1 MGGLTTSL
9 PYLGIYIFY
18 ILSDGHGWLFS
29 SLCGWCRK
37 SSKKSRKG
45 LLLVIPCI
53 GYSIWGIKKY
63 GLRILDFKEYS
74 LNTIQP
80 ILLREYIIWW
90 KQSFIEEKRV
100 NSYWEGL
107 KITFQQSFSAGRGQ
121 CLTISLVQ
129 LSRREREFLPF
140 SLVFETRMRIS
151 FFQSRVSRK
160 ERKLLSF
167 NLETRTGISFF
178 QSGVERESR

>member
-9 PYLGIYIFY
+9 SYLGIYIFY

-107 KITFQQSFSAGRGQ
+107 KIQQSFSAGEGSVWRQ
-121 CLTISLVQ
+121 ALFNFRDEKENFFPSVSCSRREWEFLSFNLVFRDKNENFF
-129 LSRREREFLPF
+129 LSVLRRERESIRPD
-140 SLVFETRMRIS
+140 I
-151 FFQSRVSRK
+151 Q
-160 ERKLLSF
+160 
-167 NLETRTGISFF
+167 GAP
-178 QSGVERESR
+178 